1 MDQGKEEGEIS
12 KVVFDTDVLI
22 WYFRGDQAA
31 RELLSGVPY
40 KDRAISALCIMEL
53 IQGCLNKKE
62 LKTVKEFINLNF
74 PLVIYPDEKIS
85 EKAILLLERHV
96 SSDGLRTVDALIA
109 ASVLSGSNSI
119 ATANYK
125 HFKSIPSL
133 VVLKFEPSR
142 V

>member
-1 MDQGKEEGEIS
+1 
-12 KVVFDTDVLI
+12 
-22 WYFRGDQAA
+22 
-31 RELLSGVPY
+31 
-40 KDRAISALCIMEL
+40 MEL

-62 LKTVKEFINLNF
+62 LRTVKQFINLNF
-74 PLVIYPDEKIS
+74 SLVIYPDEKIS
-85 EKAILLLERHV
+85 EKAILLLERHA

-109 ASVLSGSNSI
+109 ASVLSGRNTL

-125 HFKSIPSL
+125 HFKNIPSL